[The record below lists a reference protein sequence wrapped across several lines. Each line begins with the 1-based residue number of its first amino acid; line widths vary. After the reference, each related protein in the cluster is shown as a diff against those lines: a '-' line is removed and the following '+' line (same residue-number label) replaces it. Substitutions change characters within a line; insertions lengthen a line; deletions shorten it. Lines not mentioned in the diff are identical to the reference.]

1 VRVQHDAAM
10 LGSLEWDEYSGEAEI
25 LTPALSPVREPGK

>member
-1 VRVQHDAAM
+1 M

-25 LTPALSPVREPGK
+25 LTPALSPVREPEQVNALLPVR